1 MRNTSHGKLKNYGL
15 ILFMAL
21 IGIMLMMSSELR
33 RLMPAEEMAL
43 YIA

>member
-15 ILFMAL
+15 IL

-33 RLMPAEEMAL
+33 RLTPAEEMAL